1 MAIDLK
7 DGLDEINSKIIAYK
21 TTIITTET
29 EKQLKKVSDFGDNFE
44 EKKSKTLESL
54 NDIEGKIEERKNRV
68 KDGVKNQYEELID
81 LFNQSVKDTKT
92 KISEKHSEKYSKVRN
107 TNSVDFLIRQVL
119 TASQNTKSR
128 MSEIFVNEVMKTA
141 GCSQEQEF
149 IGNVDSEGSNK
160 IYIRVNQIDLF
171 KLLNK
176 DPNEGNNELLYEI
189 NEPVNGSHPFSMDK
203 ELYHR
208 LQNEGFSFE
217 SENGADYI
225 GSSGLGIMNI
235 KYVTS
240 YVQNNNTFN
249 GDFLEVTLKNRPNG
263 NRISDFLRD
272 YYGSIDI
279 VNFDDLSVKILNLLT
294 NFVDISVNLSG
305 SEKSEQTKFEKIIQR
320 ILGLC
325 FDSTKEIDVSGNSKL
340 SALESLDQS
349 FFELSSVELR
359 NIESDVENMINGVTE
374 FEDCGTVKF
383 PVNSEFISDSVK
395 VIRRV
400 PENQKVDKFL
410 TVAEDLSKD
419 ENWSFNLPDGLNLDV
434 AIKNDILKI
443 IPKAVVMTMLGPKS
457 ILGLMIVLKS
467 LSSPVIDLIEDFKT
481 FMDNMKSFMV
491 NLVSKIGS
499 IFIEELFIQL
509 KKNLRE
515 LVETLLVDIVKESKN
530 AQIKIITSILYV
542 LVQLASAVI
551 DWRQCKSVVDEIL
564 SLLNLAVSGL
574 GGGRIPNFALA
585 FSGSLPG
592 YSPIRAMTNV
602 TENLQK
608 LGLPTGDMPDG
619 SPNLMLPSMLQQIKG
634 VNDEHLENSK
644 TETWCAPVPVG
655 LVMTSY
661 IRCSGKN
668 Y

>member
-29 EKQLKKVSDFGDNFE
+29 EKQLKKVSDFGDSFE
-44 EKKSKTLESL
+44 EKKSKSLESL
-54 NDIEGKIEERKNRV
+54 NDIEGKIGEGKNRI

-92 KISEKHSEKYSKVRN
+92 KISEKYSEKYSKARD

-619 SPNLMLPSMLQQIKG
+619 SPNLVLPSILQQIKG